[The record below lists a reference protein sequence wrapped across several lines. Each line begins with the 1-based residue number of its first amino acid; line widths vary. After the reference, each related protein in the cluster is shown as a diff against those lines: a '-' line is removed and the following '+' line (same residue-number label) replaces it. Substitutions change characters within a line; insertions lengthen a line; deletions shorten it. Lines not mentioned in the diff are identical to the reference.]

1 VTTRR
6 VVLVV
11 LVLAALFA
19 VQAGEYSTWDYLT
32 LRREERDQRARI
44 AVLKREVDS
53 LGKVAVAAETDPRV
67 QERLAREQYGM
78 IREGERVYTILRS
91 DSAGPGR

>member
-1 VTTRR
+1 MSTRR

-32 LRREERDQRARI
+32 LRREERDQKARI

-67 QERLAREQYGM
+67 QERLAREQFGL

>member
-1 VTTRR
+1 MSTRR

-44 AVLKREVDS
+44 AVLKRQVDS
-53 LGKVAVAAETDPRV
+53 LGKVAIAAETDPRV
-67 QERLAREQYGM
+67 QERLAREQFGM

-91 DSAGPGR
+91 DSAR

>member
-1 VTTRR
+1 MTTRR
-6 VVLVV
+6 VVLVI

-19 VQAGEYSTWDYLT
+19 LQAGEYSTRDQLT
-32 LRREERDQRARI
+32 LRREEREERARI

-53 LGKVAVAAETDPRV
+53 LEKVAVAAETDPLV

-78 IREGERVYTILRS
+78 IREGERVYTIIR
-91 DSAGPGR
+91 DSMR